1 MDVDLKSRSCSEWK
15 AFINEW
21 CYSARNREI
30 LVDRLLNGYT
40 YEVIAELHKMSVSQ
54 VKRIVKKELD
64 NLINHL

>member
-1 MDVDLKSRSCSEWK
+1 MDVDLTSRSCSEWK

-40 YEVIAELHKMSVSQ
+40 YEVIAELHDMSVSQ
-54 VKRIVKKELD
+54 IKRIVKKELD
-64 NLINHL
+64 NLIKHL